1 MIRKKHYIDV
11 TKEWLSEALPNSH
24 KVINKDYY
32 KDKFGNIYIVD
43 NKNIVIEY
51 NVDEFETATWLENT
65 FGGEIYMNPKI
76 NKHDNVKSADYF
88 FKNENWDKK
97 RLTNAISKTRAV
109 DNAIKNSKMQANNFI
124 LDITGCKLSNN
135 VIINQIKNIY
145 SNKDLSRN
153 WIDKIIII
161 RNNKLIKVFIRKK

>member
-1 MIRKKHYIDV
+1 MIRNKHYIDV
-11 TKEWLSEALPNSH
+11 TKEWLSEAIPNSH
-24 KVINKDYY
+24 KVINRDYY
-32 KDKFGNIYIVD
+32 EDKLGNIYIVD

-51 NVDEFETATWLENT
+51 NADELETAIWLENT

-76 NKHDNVKSADYF
+76 NKPDNVKSADYF

-135 VIINQIKNIY
+135 VIINQVKNIY

-161 RNNKLIKVFIRKK
+161 RNNNLIKVFIRKK